1 MRGRKMRYLLI
12 ALSML
17 MGPLTSAHAQ
27 VSVDMG
33 VPGIDIGVSVAA
45 YPELVVVP
53 GYPVYYDP
61 RGNSN
66 YFYYDGLFW
75 VCQGDNWYASSWYDG
90 PWQSVGPQSVPLFV
104 LRVPVRY
111 YQRPPVYFRG
121 WRGDVAPRWGEHW
134 GPGWQARRGGW
145 ERWDRRSTPRAAPLP
160 VYQRNYSGDRYPRM
174 VGQQRAIRSEKFRY
188 QPREAVARQAF
199 QRPGNPGRPEGQWQ
213 APAQPRPSNPPQ
225 HVQPNERRQQP
236 QPARPAQQARPPQPM
251 PQTQPARPQRAHGQ
265 SQDKGRENK
274 NEGRGQDHR

>member
-1 MRGRKMRYLLI
+1 MRYLLI
-12 ALSML
+12 AFSML

-27 VSVDMG
+27 GSVEMG
-33 VPGIDIGVSVAA
+33 VPGIDIGISVAA

-75 VCQGDNWYASSWYDG
+75 VYQGDNWYASSWYDG

-111 YQRPPVYFRG
+111 YRRPPVYFRG
-121 WRGDVAPRWGEHW
+121 WRGDAAPRWGEHW

-145 ERWDRRSTPRAAPLP
+145 ERWDHRSTPRAAPLP
-160 VYQRNYSGDRYPRM
+160 VYQRNYSGDRYPRAAR
-174 VGQQRAIRSEKFRY
+174 QQRAIRSEKFRY

-199 QRPGNPGRPEGQWQ
+199 QRPGNQGSSRSEGHRQ

-225 HVQPNERRQQP
+225 HVQPNERRHQP

-251 PQTQPARPQRAHGQ
+251 PQTQPARPQRTHGQ
-265 SQDKGRENK
+265 SQDRGRENK
-274 NEGRGQDHR
+274 NEERGQDHR